1 MQIPPPFHQAKGP
14 HYSSVLLDLLV
25 IPRLYF
31 TLNELSWSLLYRK
44 NMVEDGLI
52 QEIKSGKVFPL
63 YLLFGPEEYLIEDTL
78 RQAVNVLLDPV
89 LKEFNFNAYHAES
102 CSPVEVLDTART
114 LPSMSKH
121 RVVVVRKLDNAR
133 QTFLSDESLLSYLD
147 GPYQETCLFF
157 TAQEVDKRK
166 KFFALI
172 NKKGKIVHFPKLKSR
187 QASIWILKRAKSK
200 GRQMESEAAD
210 YLSEVCNNN
219 LQRIDLELEKI
230 ITYAGEENL
239 INLKSVQL
247 VAGNIRNESIF
258 ALTDAIGKKDMDCSL
273 GTLDNL
279 LYQGGAPLRTLGMIT
294 RQFRLIWQAKT
305 LAANGDSH
313 LQISKKTGIPSY
325 FVGKILSQAREFS
338 LENLYCVFER
348 LLQADLE
355 LKSSGKSPIRILESL
370 VIDLCLV

>member
-1 MQIPPPFHQAKGP
+1 M
-14 HYSSVLLDLLV
+14 
-25 IPRLYF
+25 
-31 TLNELSWSLLYRK
+31 T
-44 NMVEDGLI
+44 EDILI
-52 QEIKSGKVFPL
+52 KEIKSGKIFPL

-78 RQAVNVLLDPV
+78 KQAVNILVDPL

-102 CSPVEVLDTART
+102 CSPVEVLDTVRT

-133 QTFLSDESLLSYLD
+133 QTFLSDDNLLSYLEC
-147 GPYQETCLFF
+147 PYQETCLFF
-157 TAQEVDKRK
+157 TAQEMDKRK
-166 KFFALI
+166 KFFTLI
-172 NKKGKIVHFPKLKSR
+172 NKKGKTVHFPKLKSR
-187 QASIWILKRAKSK
+187 QAARWILKRAKAK
-200 GRQMESEAAD
+200 RRQMELEAAD

-247 VAGNIRNESIF
+247 VAGNIRNDSIF

-305 LAANGDSH
+305 LAEKGDSH
-313 LQISKKTGIPSY
+313 LQISEKIGIPSY
-325 FVGKILSQAREFS
+325 FVGKIISQTREFS
-338 LENLYCVFER
+338 LENLYCVFES

-355 LKSSGKSPIRILESL
+355 LKSSSKSPSRILESL

>member
-1 MQIPPPFHQAKGP
+1 
-14 HYSSVLLDLLV
+14 
-25 IPRLYF
+25 
-31 TLNELSWSLLYRK
+31 
-44 NMVEDGLI
+44 
-52 QEIKSGKVFPL
+52 
-63 YLLFGPEEYLIEDTL
+63 
-78 RQAVNVLLDPV
+78 
-89 LKEFNFNAYHAES
+89 
-102 CSPVEVLDTART
+102 VEVLDTVRT

-133 QTFLSDESLLSYLD
+133 QTFLSDDNLLSYLEC
-147 GPYQETCLFF
+147 PYQETCLFF

-166 KFFALI
+166 KFFTLI
-172 NKKGKIVHFPKLKSR
+172 NKKGKAVHFPKLKSR
-187 QASIWILKRAKSK
+187 QAARWILKRAKAK
-200 GRQMESEAAD
+200 RRQMELEAAD
-210 YLSEVCNNN
+210 YLSELCNNN

-247 VAGNIRNESIF
+247 VAGNIRNDSIF